1 MRLQHRRWQ
10 SLLFVLTIS
19 VGLGLAPALPAAPPA
34 KGTVQKYFTMR
45 DPVIRGLNLEGPN
58 DLRLLKSLGYAI
70 VQKNKLSYVYDFS

>member
-1 MRLQHRRWQ
+1 MPG
-10 SLLFVLTIS
+10 VT
-19 VGLGLAPALPAAPPA
+19 A

-70 VQKNKLSYVYDFS
+70 VQKSKLSYVYDFS